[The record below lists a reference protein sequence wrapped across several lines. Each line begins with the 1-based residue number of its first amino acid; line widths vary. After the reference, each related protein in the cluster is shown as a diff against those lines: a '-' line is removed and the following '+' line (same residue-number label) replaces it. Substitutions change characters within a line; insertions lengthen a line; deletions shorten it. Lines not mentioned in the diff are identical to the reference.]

1 MQLYDLDVCL
11 IPGCDRDAHWQR
23 IPEAPTFSSHVFF
36 SVPFIKGRNI
46 VQRQRE
52 FHRASWGVC
61 YIVSPSRF
69 YLWVYLDETL
79 LRFSKRRN
87 HIEGV
92 LWTDLRAVR
101 FAALMDVKMSMLLLH
116 MTSQPTTSK
125 KRLLSPA
132 FLETHERVWGT
143 FLFLHPPSSFND
155 SLSTESAVRRW
166 LDSECLWTMNLV
178 SNVCD
183 LF

>member
-23 IPEAPTFSSHVFF
+23 IPDAPTFSSHVFF
-36 SVPFIKGRNI
+36 GVPFIQGRNI
-46 VQRQRE
+46 VLRQRE

-61 YIVSPSRF
+61 YIVSSSSF
-69 YLWVYLDETL
+69 YLWFHLDEKL

-92 LWTDLRAVR
+92 FWTDLRLSWR
-101 FAALMDVKMSMLLLH
+101 LRCRCCCSTWRH
-116 MTSQPTTSK
+116 SPQHRRSG
-125 KRLLSPA
+125 LLSPA
-132 FLETHERVWGT
+132 FLETHEREEVRVWGT

-155 SLSTESAVRRW
+155 SLSTVSAARRW
-166 LDSECLWTMNLV
+166 LDSECLWTMNLL